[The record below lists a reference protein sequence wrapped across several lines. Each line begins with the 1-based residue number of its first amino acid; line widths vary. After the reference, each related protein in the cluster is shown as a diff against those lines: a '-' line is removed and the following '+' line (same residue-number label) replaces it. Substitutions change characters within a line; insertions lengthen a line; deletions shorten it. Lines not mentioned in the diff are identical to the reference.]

1 MYILELKVWYKE
13 GEILNKLKNLF
24 TLKSIKSKFIF
35 YILIVFILGV
45 SLVTLSGLHYIRKN
59 SIQDVENL
67 TLMTSNYYST
77 VIAEQFNNVFDSLRT
92 LEVVLTENNNFTRED
107 INQIIKEIVKSNK
120 LIYCTYVVYE
130 PNMFDKKDIEYVNKS
145 GFNDKGRMSITW
157 INENGNIRRNTPMK
171 ESTLSSE
178 TNGFWY
184 LQPIRTQKELI
195 TEPYLYSYTEG
206 QEAKL
211 VVSVVV
217 PLIKNGKSIGVIGVD
232 LFLKDLN
239 DLVKN
244 VKLYDT
250 GYINVVSNNGY
261 GIATPNKD
269 NIGKNIKELGILP
282 DELDAI
288 ANGKLHI
295 TKSKN
300 YKGIESFK
308 IFTPI
313 FIGKDTR
320 PWSLITIVPINEALK
335 ITKKITLLIGLSYTI
350 MALVFA
356 LIIYFLVLN
365 ITKPILK
372 NVKILRRLR
381 NKELNIKEEEF
392 PKITNDEIGLMTQT
406 IKEDI
411 RDRREMILNFKS
423 LADKLNS
430 IAENLAAL
438 SEETYASMSEVS
450 DAVKVNK
457 ESINSASAAM
467 TEINAGTEEI
477 SSGTQLIA
485 KSIAEISS
493 NAEMVSKEAKDGADI
508 LTNVKTSVNSVVE
521 SSSTIGNILK
531 TLGISISKIE
541 EMTTII
547 TGIAEQSNLLAL
559 NAAIESARAGEAG
572 RGFAVVAEE
581 VRKLAEET
589 RKNAKI
595 ISGVI
600 EEILKNENLATEAQK
615 DSSEKIIEL
624 NGSTDTAISK
634 FTNLIKKIQEMSNEI
649 ETIASS
655 VEEQT
660 AAIEEISSTLDSTTK
675 DITSIEH
682 GASNIEDSSNET
694 TKAANAVAEKAQELS
709 KVSGEL
715 SDSLDKYQIKE

>member
-1 MYILELKVWYKE
+1 M
-13 GEILNKLKNLF
+13 NKLKNLF

-35 YILIVFILGV
+35 YILSVFILGV

-59 SIQDVENL
+59 SVQEVENL
-67 TLMTSNYYST
+67 TIMTSNYYST
-77 VIAEQFNNVFDSLRT
+77 VIAEQFNNIFDSLRT

-107 INQIIKEIVKSNK
+107 INQIIKELVKSNK

-130 PNMFDKKDIEYVNKS
+130 PNMFDKKDIEYVNKN

-217 PLIKNGKSIGVIGVD
+217 PLIKNGKAIGVIGVD

-313 FIGKDTR
+313 FIGKDTS

-438 SEETYASMSEVS
+438 SEETYASMGEVAHS
-450 DAVKVNK
+450 IQSNK
-457 ESINSASAAM
+457 IAIDNTSSSM
-467 TEINAGTEEI
+467 TEINAGAEEV
-477 SSGTQLIA
+477 SAGTQVIS
-485 KSIAEISS
+485 KSIANISTTAESLS
-493 NAEMVSKEAKDGADI
+493 NEADAGSSI
-508 LTNVKTSVNSVVE
+508 LTEVQEGVLSVVE
-521 SSSTIGNILK
+521 SSKIVSQVLHD
-531 TLGISISKIE
+531 LGQSITKIE
-541 EMTTII
+541 EMAVVISEV
-547 TGIAEQSNLLAL
+547 AEQSNLLGL
-559 NAAIESARAGEAG
+559 NAAIEASRQGEAG
-572 RGFAVVAEE
+572 KGFAVVAEE

-589 RKNAKI
+589 RNNAKV
-595 ISGVI
+595 ISKVI
-600 EEILKNENLATEAQK
+600 KDILSNEKLASEKHQESISKIENLNVNANNAT
-615 DSSEKIIEL
+615 
-624 NGSTDTAISK
+624 SK
-634 FTNLIKKIQEMSNEI
+634 FMSLIQKIQNMTNEI
-649 ETIASS
+649 ESIASS

-660 AAIEEISSTLDSTTK
+660 AAIEEISSTLDVTTK
-675 DITSIEH
+675 DIGNVEENVR
-682 GASNIEDSSNET
+682 NIEESANET
-694 TKAANAVAEKAQELS
+694 TKASSTIAEKAQDLSQASNELT
-709 KVSGEL
+709 KN
-715 SDSLDKYQIKE
+715 LDTYKL

>member
-1 MYILELKVWYKE
+1 M
-13 GEILNKLKNLF
+13 NKLKNLF

-35 YILIVFILGV
+35 YILSVFILGV
-45 SLVTLSGLHYIRKN
+45 SLVTLSALHYIRKN

-67 TLMTSNYYST
+67 TIMTSNYYST

-107 INQIIKEIVKSNK
+107 INQIAKELVKSNK
-120 LIYCTYVVYE
+120 LIYCIYVVYE
-130 PNMFDKKDIEYVNKS
+130 PNMFDKKDIEYVNKN

-211 VVSVVV
+211 IISAVV
-217 PLIKNGKSIGVIGVD
+217 PLIKNGKAIGVIGVD

-269 NIGKNIKELGILP
+269 NIGKNIKELGILS

-411 RDRREMILNFKS
+411 HDRREMILNFKS

-438 SEETYASMSEVS
+438 SEETYASMGEVAQS
-450 DAVKVNK
+450 IQSNK
-457 ESINSASAAM
+457 IAIDNTSSSM
-467 TEINAGTEEI
+467 TEINAGAEEV
-477 SSGTQLIA
+477 SAGTQVIS
-485 KSIAEISS
+485 KSIANISTTAESLS
-493 NAEMVSKEAKDGADI
+493 NEADAGSSI
-508 LTNVKTSVNSVVE
+508 LTEVQEGVLSVVE
-521 SSSTIGNILK
+521 SSKIVSQVLHD
-531 TLGISISKIE
+531 LGQSITKIE
-541 EMTTII
+541 EMAVVISEV
-547 TGIAEQSNLLAL
+547 AEQSNLLGL
-559 NAAIESARAGEAG
+559 NAAIEASRQGEAG
-572 RGFAVVAEE
+572 KGFAVVAEE

-589 RKNAKI
+589 RNNAKV
-595 ISGVI
+595 ISKVI
-600 EEILKNENLATEAQK
+600 KDILSNEKLASEKHQESISKIENLNVNANNAT
-615 DSSEKIIEL
+615 
-624 NGSTDTAISK
+624 SK
-634 FTNLIKKIQEMSNEI
+634 FMSLIQKIQNMTNEI
-649 ETIASS
+649 ESIASS

-660 AAIEEISSTLDSTTK
+660 AAIEEISSTLDVTTK
-675 DITSIEH
+675 DIGNVEENVR
-682 GASNIEDSSNET
+682 NIEESANET
-694 TKAANAVAEKAQELS
+694 TKASSTIAEKAQDLSQASNELT
-709 KVSGEL
+709 KN
-715 SDSLDKYQIKE
+715 LDTYKL

>member
-1 MYILELKVWYKE
+1 M
-13 GEILNKLKNLF
+13 NKLKNLF

-335 ITKKITLLIGLSYTI
+335 ITKKMTLLIGLSYTI

-457 ESINSASAAM
+457 ESINSASTAM

-485 KSIAEISS
+485 KTIAEISS

-634 FTNLIKKIQEMSNEI
+634 FTDLIKKIQEMSNEI

-660 AAIEEISSTLDSTTK
+660 AAIEEISSTLDNTTK